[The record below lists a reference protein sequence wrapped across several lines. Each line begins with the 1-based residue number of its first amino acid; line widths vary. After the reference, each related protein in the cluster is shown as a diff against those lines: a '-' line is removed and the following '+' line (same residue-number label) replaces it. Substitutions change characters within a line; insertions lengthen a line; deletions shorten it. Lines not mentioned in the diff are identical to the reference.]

1 MGRNVPRSEGQRVR
15 ARREPGHEQP
25 GIEALLDGGDRR
37 SVGQV
42 GRVVRRATRDATVV
56 AALVAALR
64 SKRPLVRLRA
74 ADALEKI
81 SRRDAK
87 PLGSYRRQ
95 LTHAVART
103 SDPVVR
109 WNLIQL
115 LPRIPHDRDAMRR
128 LARRLEAWFLSDA
141 SAIVRV
147 SALDA
152 VAAFARQD
160 AMLEPLAQRMVLAG
174 LTSPMASVR
183 ARARRLD
190 PGLRSVSR

>member
-1 MGRNVPRSEGQRVR
+1 MRAQGRQG
-15 ARREPGHEQP
+15 REPP
-25 GIEALLDGGDRR
+25 AIEDILDGGDRR

-64 SKRPLVRLRA
+64 AKRPLVRLRA

-81 SRRDAK
+81 SRRDAE
-87 PLGSYRRQ
+87 PLGLYRVQ
-95 LTHAVART
+95 LTHALART

-115 LPRIPHDRDAMRR
+115 LPRIPHDRGAMRR
-128 LARRLEAWFLSDA
+128 ISRRLEVWYLSDA

-147 SALDA
+147 SALEA
-152 VAAFARQD
+152 VAAFAKQD
-160 AMLEPLAQRMVLAG
+160 ALLEPLAQRMVLEG
-174 LTSPMASVR
+174 LASPIASVR

-190 PGLRSVSR
+190 RRLRSVSR

>member
-1 MGRNVPRSEGQRVR
+1 MR
-15 ARREPGHEQP
+15 ARREPGREQP
-25 GIEALLDGGDRR
+25 GIEDLLDGGDRR
-37 SVGQV
+37 SVGEV

-87 PLGSYRRQ
+87 PLGLYRRQ
-95 LTHAVART
+95 LTHAVAHT
-103 SDPVVR
+103 ADPVVR

-128 LARRLEAWFLSDA
+128 VSRRLEVWFLSDA

-147 SALDA
+147 SALEA

-160 AMLEPLAQRMVLAG
+160 SSLEPLAQRMVLEG
-174 LTSPMASVR
+174 LTSPIASVR

-190 PGLRSVSR
+190 RSGFR

>member
-1 MGRNVPRSEGQRVR
+1 MARNGRPSEGQRVR
-15 ARREPGHEQP
+15 ARRGPGHEQP
-25 GIEALLDGGDRR
+25 GIEGLLDGGDRR

-42 GRVVRRATRDATVV
+42 SRVVRRATRDATVV
-56 AALVAALR
+56 PALVAALR

-87 PLGSYRRQ
+87 ALGVCRRQ
-95 LTHAVART
+95 LIHAVART

-115 LPRIPHDRDAMRR
+115 LPRISHDRNAMPRLTRR
-128 LARRLEAWFLSDA
+128 LVVLFQSDA

-152 VAAFARQD
+152 VAAFAKQN
-160 AMLEPLAQRMVLAG
+160 ALVEPLAQRMVLEG
-174 LTSPMASVR
+174 LTSPIASVR

-190 PGLRSVSR
+190 RGLRSVSR